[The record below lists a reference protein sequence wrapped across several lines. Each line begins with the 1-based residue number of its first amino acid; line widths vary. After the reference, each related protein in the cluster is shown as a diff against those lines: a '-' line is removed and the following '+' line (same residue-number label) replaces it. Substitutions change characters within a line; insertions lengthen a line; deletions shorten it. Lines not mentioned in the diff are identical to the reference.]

1 MLWSKYWVGTL
12 PLLILALAIGV
23 LTNRM
28 LQAPPFMM
36 LLSTITTVCYT
47 LAVGA
52 LALGMGVLFPQF
64 ETENAAQIPTSFG
77 GLVFMMSAVSLLG
90 LIIVVEAVPVAEQL
104 RTWQSGGQPGAPP
117 SLLLAMGT
125 AFGLCALATV
135 LPLKL
140 GLRRLSSLE
149 V

>member
-1 MLWSKYWVGTL
+1 
-12 PLLILALAIGV
+12 V
-23 LTNRM
+23 L
-28 LQAPPFMM
+28 
-36 LLSTITTVCYT
+36 SIVTTVCYT

-77 GLVFMMSAVSLLG
+77 GLVFMMSAVSLLA
-90 LIIVVEAVPVAEQL
+90 LIIVIESVPVAQQL
-104 RTWQSGGQPGAPP
+104 RGWQAGEPVESPA
-117 SLLLAMGT
+117 SLILVIGT
-125 AFGLCALATV
+125 VFIICAAATTV
-135 LPLKL
+135 ALRL